1 VKILSGGKKRITEI
15 FLSIILALN
24 AMQTSLDNIG
34 NNPKTV
40 QVIALI
46 SSPIIYQ
53 TLVRIID

>member
-1 VKILSGGKKRITEI
+1 VKILSGGKKRITKI